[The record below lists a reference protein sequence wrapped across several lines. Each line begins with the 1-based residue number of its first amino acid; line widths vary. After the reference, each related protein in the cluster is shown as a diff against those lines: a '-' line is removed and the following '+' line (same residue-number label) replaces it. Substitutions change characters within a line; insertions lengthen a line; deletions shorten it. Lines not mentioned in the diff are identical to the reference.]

1 MTITR
6 QVQPPRLRLRYR
18 ALQSAAI
25 LAMLLG
31 AVLWFAAFAKRIEE
45 AEESQRLQLIRGN
58 LQQMHSEL
66 IDLERRLRDM
76 RVCEEWQHVTW
87 ARCLP

>member
-1 MTITR
+1 MLSK
-6 QVQPPRLRLRYR
+6 QVQPPLLRLRYR
-18 ALQSAAI
+18 ALQSAAL

-31 AVLWFAAFAKRIEE
+31 AVAWCSAFAKRLEE
-45 AEESQRLQLIRGN
+45 AEESEMLQLIRGN